1 MQKGSLNRW
10 RLLGIDL
17 IDVGYVTLALLGRNI
32 HGATNGLVEK
42 GPSLDLTGLWRMK
55 LGC

>member
-32 HGATNGLVEK
+32 HGATDGLMEK
-42 GPSLDLTGLWRMK
+42 GPSLDLTRLWRMK